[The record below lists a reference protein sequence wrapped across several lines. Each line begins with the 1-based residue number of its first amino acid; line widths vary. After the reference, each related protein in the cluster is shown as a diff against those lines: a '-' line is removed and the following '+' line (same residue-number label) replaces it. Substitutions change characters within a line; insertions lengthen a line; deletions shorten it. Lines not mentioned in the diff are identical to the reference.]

1 MSIPAK
7 TGINGSSKNPGELLN
22 NEATKTKAMELAER
36 KRKGSEETSRNY
48 TLLTHA

>member
-7 TGINGSSKNPGELLN
+7 TGVNGSSKNPGKLLK
-22 NEATKTKAMELAER
+22 EATKTGTIELGER
-36 KRKGSEETSRNY
+36 KGKGSKEISRNY